1 MTLAKQ
7 ALVLALGNGLTRG
20 LGLLLRLLL
29 ARWMGAEALGVMEM
43 ANSVGMLA
51 LTPVTAGIP
60 AAMSRLTA
68 QQPSGGQQQVLHAGL
83 RLVFRMALWLTPLL
97 ALLSPVLAW
106 LLGDLHSLPAMLFNL
121 PDILLLGLCSA
132 YTGYCYGQD
141 NALLPAVAECA
152 EQGVRFLLS
161 VGFLLGL
168 RHASTDMLAA
178 LPGAAEALAAL
189 TVVLIFHHRLG
200 PFTHPSPQP
209 VFEQQIFR
217 LAVPTVLS
225 RLCLT
230 GMRALQ
236 AVLLPVCLRR
246 SGLSASAATAQFGLM
261 NGMVLPSM
269 MLPGIVT
276 SALCM
281 VTTPSITRAEGNA
294 QALGCT
300 IRRMAFSALGVGV
313 LCAAVLFF
321 GADLIGLYLY
331 RTPEL
336 APLLRF
342 MSPCAVLFAL
352 HQVQI
357 GMITGLGL
365 QRKALTGTIVS
376 SCVQLLVTAGLACL
390 PWLRLFGA
398 ALAAMAGQLI
408 TVLWDA
414 AVLRHA
420 RKRAAASPIPSDM
433 SAAVVD
439 APPVR

>member
-1 MTLAKQ
+1 MSLAKQ
-7 ALVLALGNGLTRG
+7 ALVLTLGNGMTRG
-20 LGLLLRLLL
+20 LGFLLRLLL

-51 LTPVTAGIP
+51 LTPVTAGLP

-68 QQPSGGQQQVLHAGL
+68 QQAPEHQGRVLHAGL
-83 RLVFRMALWLTPLL
+83 RLVCRMALWLTPLM
-97 ALLSPVLAW
+97 ALLSPGLAW
-106 LLGDLHSLPAMLFNL
+106 LLGDMRSLPAMLFNL

-141 NALLPAVAECA
+141 NALLPATAECV

-161 VGFLLGL
+161 VGLLLAFRRAG
-168 RHASTDMLAA
+168 TGMLAA
-178 LPGAAEALAAL
+178 LPGAAEAAASLAA
-189 TVVLIFHHRLG
+189 VLLFHHRLR
-200 PFTHPSPQP
+200 PFNQP
-209 VFEQQIFR
+209 AAQPELQKHLFR
-217 LAVPTVLS
+217 LSMPTVLS

-261 NGMVLPSM
+261 NGMVMPSM

-281 VTTPSITRAEGNA
+281 VTAPAITRAEGDTK
-294 QALGCT
+294 ALGCT
-300 IRRMAFSALGVGV
+300 IRRMSLSALGIGG

-321 GADLIGLYLY
+321 GADLIGTYLY
-331 RTPEL
+331 RTPAL
-336 APLLRF
+336 APLLRL
-342 MSPCAVLFAL
+342 MSPCALLFAL

-376 SCVQLLVTAGLACL
+376 SCVQLIATAVLACL

-398 ALAAMAGQLI
+398 ALAAMVGQLI
-408 TVLWDA
+408 TVVWD
-414 AVLRHA
+414 VTILRHA
-420 RKRAAASPIPSDM
+420 QR
-433 SAAVVD
+433 
-439 APPVR
+439 

>member
-1 MTLAKQ
+1 MSLAKQ
-7 ALVLALGNGLTRG
+7 ALVLTLGNGMTRG
-20 LGLLLRLLL
+20 LGFLLRLLL

-43 ANSVGMLA
+43 ANSVSMLA
-51 LTPVTAGIP
+51 LTPVTAGLP

-68 QQPSGGQQQVLHAGL
+68 QRVPAHRRQVLHAGL
-83 RLVFRMALWLTPLL
+83 HLVWRMALWLTPLM
-97 ALLSPVLAW
+97 ALLSPGLAW
-106 LLGDLHSLPAMLFNL
+106 LLGDMRSLPAMLLNL
-121 PDILLLGLCSA
+121 PDILLLGLCSV

-141 NALLPAVAECA
+141 NALLPAAGECA

-161 VGFLLGL
+161 VGLVLSL
-168 RHASTDMLAA
+168 RHASTGVLAA
-178 LPGAAEALAAL
+178 LPGAAEAMASLV
-189 TVVLIFHHRLG
+189 VVLIFRHHLG
-200 PFTHPSPQP
+200 PFTRPAALPALERQ
-209 VFEQQIFR
+209 VFR
-217 LAVPTVLS
+217 LSMPTVLS

-246 SGLSASAATAQFGLM
+246 SGLSPSAATAQFGLM

-281 VTTPSITRAEGNA
+281 VTAPAITRAEGDA

-300 IRRMAFSALGVGV
+300 IRRMTLSALGIGG
-313 LCAAVLFF
+313 LCACVLLF
-321 GADLIGLYLY
+321 GADLIGTYLY
-331 RTPEL
+331 DTPEL

-342 MSPCAVLFAL
+342 MSPCALLFAL

-376 SCVQLLVTAGLACL
+376 SCVQLIATAALACL
-390 PWLRLFGA
+390 PWVRLFGA
-398 ALAAMAGQLI
+398 ALATMLGQLI
-408 TVLWDA
+408 TVVWDA
-414 AVLRHA
+414 VILRHA
-420 RKRAAASPIPSDM
+420 RQQAHS
-433 SAAVVD
+433 
-439 APPVR
+439 VRYVRRRR